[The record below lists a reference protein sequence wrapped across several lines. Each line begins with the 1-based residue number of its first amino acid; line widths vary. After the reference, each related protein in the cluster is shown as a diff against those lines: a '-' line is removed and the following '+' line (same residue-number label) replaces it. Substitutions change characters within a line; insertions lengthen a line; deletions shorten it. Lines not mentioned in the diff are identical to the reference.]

1 MKQVRQHV
9 LPGFDFA
16 HTFAVL
22 SASLRVIELYDMNSS
37 PWLLMEARFRG
48 YRHQNG
54 NIAGYGVLRE
64 LGLLL
69 LYYTASYAKV
79 ARGGGQVNGWE
90 RTLVYLG
97 LKRRR
102 RVLWEVESQMR
113 RVVPAV

>member
-1 MKQVRQHV
+1 VAIDGGK
-9 LPGFDFA
+9 
-16 HTFAVL
+16 
-22 SASLRVIELYDMNSS
+22 
-37 PWLLMEARFRG
+37 FRG
-48 YRHQNG
+48 YRHKNG

-69 LYYTASYAKV
+69 LYYTAYYREV

-102 RVLWEVESQMR
+102 RVLWQVDEPDEESGAGGVAM
-113 RVVPAV
+113 VDG